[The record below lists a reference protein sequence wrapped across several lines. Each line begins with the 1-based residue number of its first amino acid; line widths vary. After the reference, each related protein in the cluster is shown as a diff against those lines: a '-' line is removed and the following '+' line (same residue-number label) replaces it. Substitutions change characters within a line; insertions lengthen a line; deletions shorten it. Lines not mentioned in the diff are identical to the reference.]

1 MSAGRLFIS
10 AGELSG
16 DLHGGKLIESLKEIV
31 PTLEIAAIG
40 GDNMAAAGA
49 QLLFHIRDTS
59 FMGFAEVIK
68 HLPFIA
74 RLFRRTLRFIDEF
87 KPDAVVLI
95 DYPGFNLR
103 LAKALHRRN
112 IPVIYYIMPQVWAW
126 HQSRVKKISRYTSE
140 ALCILPFEESW
151 FNARGV
157 RATFVGHPLLDR
169 QENAGPESDCK
180 FFNDGAPRIA
190 LFPGSRQQ
198 EVDKHLP
205 LMISAVQVLRQEFPD
220 LQTAMAGALDV
231 DLQKYQHTYQF
242 GWLTWHINSTRA
254 LIKAADVLIMASG
267 TATLEATIYLKPF
280 VVIYRVSP
288 LTYWLGKRVIKVPFI
303 TMANLIAGKR
313 GVLELIQKDASIT
326 NIVREVRRILTDR
339 EYAEE
344 KRTFLENVNRQLGK
358 PGASRRAAQII
369 AKYLSGQD

>member
-1 MSAGRLFIS
+1 
-10 AGELSG
+10 
-16 DLHGGKLIESLKEIV
+16 
-31 PTLEIAAIG
+31 
-40 GDNMAAAGA
+40 
-49 QLLFHIRDTS
+49 
-59 FMGFAEVIK
+59 VIK

-267 TATLEATIYLKPF
+267 TATLEATINLKPF